1 MTCLT
6 QTQHARDPTGDRKG
20 GGESSEGRL
29 NAYVRILLL
38 WLGTATSRIHREMGE
53 GTKESGKGQKRRP
66 VRDKRNIQ
74 GQINRPCGFD
84 CFQLGERRVLG
95 CRARA

>member
-53 GTKESGKGQKRRP
+53 GTKESGKVAKEAPRPGQKEYTGANKSA
-66 VRDKRNIQ
+66 VWI
-74 GQINRPCGFD
+74 
-84 CFQLGERRVLG
+84 
-95 CRARA
+95 